1 MSEKMGL
8 QKGRQEMS
16 EKRPLTRQE
25 MANRIAMEFQDGNV
39 VNLGIGIPTLC
50 SNYVHHNK
58 TIFYQSENGLV
69 NYGKIAF
76 PGEENPELVN
86 AGGQYVIELPGMA
99 ILDHADSFGLIRS
112 GYVDITVLG
121 AYEVASNGDFANWK
135 IANAK
140 GGSIGGAMDLAV
152 GAKKVFL
159 ILEHTT
165 KEGQSRLVEKCTL
178 PVTAVGVVGLV
189 ATNLGL
195 FQISE
200 NGFELIEIAPGYT
213 INDIQDQ
220 TEANLLIS
228 PNLKSFCTQLD

>member
-1 MSEKMGL
+1 MSEKQPL
-8 QKGRQEMS
+8 SRQ
-16 EKRPLTRQE
+16 Q

-50 SNYVHHNK
+50 SNFVHDNK

-69 NYGKIAF
+69 NYGPIAF

-86 AGGQYVIELPGMA
+86 AGGQYVIEIPGMA

-121 AYEVASNGDFANWK
+121 AYEVGSNGDFANWK
-135 IANAK
+135 IANAI

-165 KEGQSRLVEKCTL
+165 KDGKSRLVEKCKL
-178 PVTAVGVVGLV
+178 PVTAVGVVDLV

-195 FQISE
+195 FQISK
-200 NGFELIEIAPGYT
+200 NGFELIEIAPGYSV
-213 INDIQDQ
+213 DDVQSS
-220 TEANLLIS
+220 TEASIFVS
-228 PNLKSFCTQLD
+228 PNLKSFKTTT

>member
-1 MSEKMGL
+1 
-8 QKGRQEMS
+8 
-16 EKRPLTRQE
+16 
-25 MANRIAMEFQDGNV
+25 MANRIAMEFQDGDV

-50 SNYVHHNK
+50 SNFVHHNK

-69 NYGKIAF
+69 NYGPIAF

-86 AGGQYVIELPGMA
+86 AGGQYVIEIPGMA

-121 AYEVASNGDFANWK
+121 AYEVAENGDFASWK
-135 IANAK
+135 LANAR

-165 KEGQSRLVEKCTL
+165 KDGQSRLVEKCKL

-195 FQISE
+195 FQINE
-200 NGFELIEIAPGYT
+200 NGFVLTEIAPGYST
-213 INDIQDQ
+213 QDVADQ
-220 TEANLLIS
+220 TDANLAIS
-228 PNLKSFCTQLD
+228 PKLKLFRTMSD